1 MESQVDEVSFEKG
14 TGYHEIRNGENFTDF
29 GTLVATEEA
38 LYGVKGAAD
47 IDDFQGHYE
56 EDIVKPVGGSRLENG
71 WATGNAKDPEKIN
84 YILEELGNEK
94 RVNPEGDVYEVGW
107 RTDLP
112 EGYLEQ
118 DLDES
123 DTSGRNLTVERA
135 IENYEEGL

>member
-14 TGYHEIRNGENFTDF
+14 TGYHEIRNGENFTNY
-29 GTLVATEEA
+29 GTLVATDEA
-38 LYGVKGAAD
+38 LYGAEGAAD
-47 IDDFQGHYE
+47 IDDFEGHYG
-56 EDIVKPVGGSRLENG
+56 EDIAKPLGGSRLEDG

-84 YILEELGNEK
+84 SILEQLGNDK
-94 RVNPEGDVYEVGW
+94 RVNPKGDVYEVGW

-123 DTSGRNLTVERA
+123 DTSGRNLTIERA